1 MHYLISVCFFL
12 SFNGARLCTQV
23 KALTEP
29 LQLTEER
36 HFNLR
41 GRSLECLGHLAV
53 AVGKD
58 GFAPYLAMGMHS
70 AEMSLQMDAPE
81 LHEYTYAFFGT
92 ACRVIGSDFA
102 QFLPT
107 LVPHLCEVGPS
118 CAYAHLSRL
127 ILPAQRMSHTLLLFH
142 RG

>member
-1 MHYLISVCFFL
+1 VQVQAL
-12 SFNGARLCTQV
+12 SHSLM
-23 KALTEP
+23 
-29 LQLTEER
+29 LTEER

-53 AVGKD
+53 AIGKD
-58 GFAPYLAMGMHS
+58 SFAPHLAMGMQS
-70 AEMSLQMDAPE
+70 AEQSLQMDAPE

-107 LVPHLCEVGPS
+107 LVPHLCEVGS
-118 CAYAHLSRL
+118 
-127 ILPAQRMSHTLLLFH
+127 
-142 RG
+142 